1 MFGVGMGPS
10 EGEKGATNTLQ
21 GYSGFAG
28 SQGENL
34 LSNSSAFINALLSGD
49 SAKISQLLAPQIS
62 AIQGQGN
69 QAKKTLSEFGT
80 RSGGVTSQAG
90 MIDDKSRAAVND
102 LISSLTRGSISEGAS
117 LGSNLLGQGMSGIT
131 NVFNMDNIMH
141 DQNAAKWNDIFKSAA
156 SFAAAPFTGGASLGM
171 GKFHI
176 PGMGGTGA
184 VSSSTPAPGSEGYDW

>member
-1 MFGVGMGPS
+1 MFGIDMGPS
-10 EGEKGATNTLQ
+10 QGEQGATNTLQ

-34 LSNSSAFINALLSGD
+34 IGNSSAFINALLSGD

-90 MIDDKSRAAVND
+90 MIDDKSRASINDMISQLTGSAV
-102 LISSLTRGSISEGAS
+102 GQGAN
-117 LGSNLLGQGMSGIT
+117 LGSHLLNMGMTGF
-131 NVFNMDNIMH
+131 NDVFNQQAYM
-141 DQNAAKWNDIFKSAA
+141 QKQRAAKWNDLGQSIA
-156 SFAAAPFTGGASLGM
+156 SVAEAGFGA
-171 GKFHI
+171 I
-176 PGMGGTGA
+176 PGAAGGFADKAGNFA
-184 VSSSTPAPGSEGYDW
+184 GMLG